1 MILEEIPPM
10 RMAKLTVVLLLSLAS
25 LLLQP
30 SLSLAEDAKIPT
42 LIVTGH
48 DVVPAHPWRDTT
60 ALIRKQLEDSGKFD
74 VKVCEDTSI
83 LESSKLDAYKV
94 IVLNFGF
101 WEVPQLSERAQQ
113 NLLAYVRKGGGLM
126 PLHFAC
132 SSYQDWTEY
141 AELIGR
147 VWVKGKAGHGPR
159 STFTV
164 KVVDKDHPITAG
176 LADFEADDELYAKL
190 DGNAEIHVLATA
202 DSDWS
207 KKTEPLLFVKKYG
220 QGNVV
225 HNLLGHD
232 VKARDYPAYATLL
245 VRGAEWAA
253 TGKVSK

>member
-1 MILEEIPPM
+1 
-10 RMAKLTVVLLLSLAS
+10 
-25 LLLQP
+25 
-30 SLSLAEDAKIPT
+30 
-42 LIVTGH
+42 
-48 DVVPAHPWRDTT
+48 
-60 ALIRKQLEDSGKFD
+60 
-74 VKVCEDTSI
+74 
-83 LESSKLDAYKV
+83 
-94 IVLNFGF
+94 
-101 WEVPQLSERAQQ
+101 
-113 NLLAYVRKGGGLM
+113 M

-164 KVVDKDHPITAG
+164 KIVDKEHPITAG
-176 LADFEADDELYAKL
+176 MADFQADDELYAKL

-220 QGNVV
+220 KGNVV

-232 VKARDYPAYATLL
+232 VKARDYPEYATLL
-245 VRGAEWAA
+245 VRAPNGPRPARSA
-253 TGKVSK
+253 K

>member
-1 MILEEIPPM
+1 M
-10 RMAKLTVVLLLSLAS
+10 RVSRFAFVMLLSFGCLA
-25 LLLQP
+25 LQP
-30 SLSLAEDAKIPT
+30 SLSSAEDAKIPT

-48 DVVPAHPWRDTT
+48 DVLPAHPWRDTT
-60 ALIRKQLEDSGKFD
+60 PLIRQQLEASGKFD

-101 WEVPQLSERAQQ
+101 WDVPQLSERAQQ
-113 NLLAYVRKGGGLM
+113 NLLTYVRDGGGLM

-132 SSYQDWTEY
+132 SSYQDWPEY

-164 KVVDKDHPITAG
+164 NIVDKDHPITAG
-176 LADFEADDELYAKL
+176 VADFQADDELYAKL
-190 DGNAEIHVLATA
+190 DGDAEIHVLATA

-207 KKTEPLLFVKKYG
+207 NKTEPLLFVKKYG
-220 QGNVV
+220 KGNVV

-232 VKARDYPAYATLL
+232 VKARDYPEYATLL

-253 TGKVSK
+253 TGKVSN